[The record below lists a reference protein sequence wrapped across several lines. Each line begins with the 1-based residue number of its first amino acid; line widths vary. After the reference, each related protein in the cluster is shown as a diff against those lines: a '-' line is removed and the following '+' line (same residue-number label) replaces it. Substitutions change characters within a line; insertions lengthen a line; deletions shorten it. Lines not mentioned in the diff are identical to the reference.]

1 MNVRSCTFGALVIWG
16 LLFATQVNGKP
27 TESNSLLIM
36 SMPASE
42 NNTFSEQDSDKP
54 SKPQIVSAYFD
65 EVWNDSYQ
73 DLDYNESVFH
83 FSFSCGDLDV
93 SKCQICVYSGP
104 LTWETID
111 KLGGAVIYD
120 ADFESYKDNVWTY
133 KMTGITWGEFFQIG
147 IYSNSIW
154 GGWSD
159 LRLSTDYL
167 SEDFIKKINENFD
180 NILSIDEIGN
190 DEIKFIHDTQTIS
203 FTGNISNVSSISLL
217 DIWGRTVYQQYNADQ
232 INTSALPHGIYILHI
247 TPGSGNPIVHK
258 LIL

>member
-1 MNVRSCTFGALVIWG
+1 MNVRSCTFGTLVIWG
-16 LLFATQVNGKP
+16 LLFATQANGKP

-42 NNTFSEQDSDKP
+42 NNTSTEQDSDKS

-93 SKCQICVYSGP
+93 SKCAICYTSWP
-104 LTWETID
+104 LDRESAQW
-111 KLGGAVIYD
+111 VISF
-120 ADFESYKDNVWTY
+120 AEFESHTNGIWTY
-133 KMTGITWGEFFQIG
+133 KLNGLSWGEYFRII
-147 IYSNSIW
+147 IYTYSMQEIC
-154 GGWSD
+154 SD
-159 LRLSTDYL
+159 EILLTTDYL
-167 SEDFIKKINENFD
+167 SEECIRKINENFD
-180 NILSIDEIGN
+180 NILSLDEIQN
-190 DEIKFIHDTQTIS
+190 DKINFTLNSQTIS

-232 INTSALPHGIYILHI
+232 INTSSLPHGIYILHI